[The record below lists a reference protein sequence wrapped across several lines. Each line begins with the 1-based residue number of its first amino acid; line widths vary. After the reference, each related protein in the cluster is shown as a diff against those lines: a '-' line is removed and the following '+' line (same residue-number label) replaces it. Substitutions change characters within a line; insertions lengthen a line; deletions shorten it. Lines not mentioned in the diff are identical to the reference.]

1 MLDLSLLANVDEN
14 LITNFSRI
22 NGVIQSFV
30 KELEVLNL
38 WESTA
43 VVQFSEFARTLNP
56 NTGDG
61 SDHAWGGHH
70 FMFGGAVNGGHVFG
84 QYPSDFE
91 QGDDAGIAL
100 SRGRMIPTTPWDAM
114 WKGTA
119 EWFGIPAAG
128 QEMDKV
134 LPMHKNL
141 PQEMLYNQ
149 TILFNMPSP
158 ISSPMLSETSP
169 SPVDIPKVQ
178 GGELFH

>member
-1 MLDLSLLANVDEN
+1 MFDLSLLANVDEN

-100 SRGRMIPTTPWDAM
+100 SRGEMIPTTPWDAM

-119 EWFGIPAAG
+119 EWFGIPATGPA
-128 QEMDKV
+128 MDKV
-134 LPMHKNL
+134 LPMHKNF
-141 PQEMLYNQ
+141 PQEMLFNE
-149 TILFNMPSP
+149 TMLFSLPSSTSSSVP
-158 ISSPMLSETSP
+158 SKSSPSL
-169 SPVDIPKVQ
+169 VKVPEFQ
-178 GGELFH
+178 GGNLFH